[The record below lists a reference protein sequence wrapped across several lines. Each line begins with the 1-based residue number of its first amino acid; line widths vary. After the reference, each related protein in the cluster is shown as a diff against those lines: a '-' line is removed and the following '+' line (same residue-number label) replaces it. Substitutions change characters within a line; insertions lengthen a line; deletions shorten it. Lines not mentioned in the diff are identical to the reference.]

1 MFQKV
6 ITIIL
11 NFCLVS
17 IVPAQ
22 VFKSQDLALRQAF
35 PENASLQR
43 KTLFLTDEQ
52 INTIQEK
59 AKTKVD
65 SKVVTYYTGVKGD
78 SVLGFAYFES
88 GIVRTK
94 PATYMVVLH
103 PDGEIKYV
111 DILAFYEPLDY
122 LPAPNWLSLFE
133 SKVLSTGLWPGRDI
147 HNITGAT
154 LTTRAITLGIR
165 KVLAIHGLVT
175 KQMGEA
181 N

>member
-1 MFQKV
+1 MLLIS
-6 ITIIL
+6 ITIL

-22 VFKSQDLALRQAF
+22 VFKSQEMALRQAF
-35 PENASLQR
+35 PENATVRR
-43 KTLFLTDEQ
+43 KAVFLTDEQ
-52 INTIQEK
+52 IKTIQEQ
-59 AKTKVD
+59 AKTKVE
-65 SKVVTYYTGVKGD
+65 SKVVTYYTGTDGD

-103 PDGEIKYV
+103 PEGEIKYV

-133 SKVLSTGLWPGRDI
+133 DKQLTTGLWPGRDI

-154 LTTRAITLGIR
+154 LTTRSITLGTR
-165 KVLAIHGLVT
+165 KVLAIHNIVT
-175 KQMGEA
+175 KQTGES